1 MVLCRCRCS
10 NVVACHADDADTSTS
25 VQMAPD
31 FFVVVFTNLAPV
43 SFSFSSVSMSLLRV
57 LFLYRI

>member
-1 MVLCRCRCS
+1 M
-10 NVVACHADDADTSTS
+10 VACHADDADTSTS